1 MISLSAGSAI
11 FLFSLPPIRAIR
23 VRDPSLRQYGSQS
36 PLLERLRYVH
46 SRQFVFTRSGLL
58 VNWPC
63 DFIRLSTPSYTIV
76 FSGLLL
82 TIRTPGIAVRLWQL
96 GIEMRPLFVK
106 ESLWAYPLF
115 AGIGGSFGY
124 WIQGV
129 EQRQLKILA
138 QQKEAILEK
147 RRRRD
152 EVGLSKVEEAGTLA
166 ATS

>member
-1 MISLSAGSAI
+1 MVHKV
-11 FLFSLPPIRAIR
+11 LFW
-23 VRDPSLRQYGSQS
+23 
-36 PLLERLRYVH
+36 
-46 SRQFVFTRSGLL
+46 SG
-58 VNWPC
+58 
-63 DFIRLSTPSYTIV
+63 F
-76 FSGLLL
+76 
-82 TIRTPGIAVRLWQL
+82 GIAVRLWQL

-124 WIQGV
+124 WIQGI

-152 EVGLSKVEEAGTLA
+152 EGLSKVEEAGALA